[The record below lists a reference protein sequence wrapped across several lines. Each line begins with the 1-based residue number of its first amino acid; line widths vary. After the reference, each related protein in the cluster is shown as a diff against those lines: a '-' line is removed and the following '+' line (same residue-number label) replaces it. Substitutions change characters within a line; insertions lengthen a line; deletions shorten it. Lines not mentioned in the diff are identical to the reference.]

1 MKSIYLLIAFISLS
15 LNGYSQI
22 NTSEFGL
29 NKIWAIVE
37 WNKEESD
44 FGPGIE
50 EALVENNCSIFF
62 NEKGV
67 VFIYAGCNTITG
79 FIKKHTTD
87 SIYFSRLGI
96 TKINC
101 VKQREVEK
109 NLVHDFQLIRTYTIN
124 ANEVIFILEDKT
136 TIKAVAE
143 IKQ

>member
-15 LNGYSQI
+15 LNGHSQI
-22 NTSEFGL
+22 NPSEFGL
-29 NKIWAIVE
+29 NKTWAIVE
-37 WNKEESD
+37 WNKYTK
-44 FGPGIE
+44 

-87 SIYFSRLGI
+87 SICFSRLGI